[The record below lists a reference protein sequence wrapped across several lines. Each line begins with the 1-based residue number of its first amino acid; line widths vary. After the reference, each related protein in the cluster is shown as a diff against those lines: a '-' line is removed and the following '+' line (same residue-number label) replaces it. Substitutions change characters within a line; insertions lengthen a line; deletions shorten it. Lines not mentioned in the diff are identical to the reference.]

1 MNQMWI
7 LKNSKELIENLHS
20 PHFSSVHSIRS
31 YDFSTLYTTIP
42 HVNLKLRLSDIIKGA
57 FFHKNG
63 RRRYKYL
70 VIHPLGN
77 YFVREHTDSTNKYTE
92 DDIIQMLNF
101 LIDNIFVV
109 FGGMVFQ
116 QTIGIPMGTN
126 CAPLLA
132 DLFLYSYEAEFVQRL
147 LANKQKKLAANFNF
161 TFRYIDDVLSMN
173 NDAFHHHLYAIYP
186 PELAIKGT
194 SESPSSASYLD
205 LLLSV
210 YNGILTN
217 IYDKRD
223 DFDFRIVNFPFI
235 SSNIPE
241 SPAYGVYISQLI
253 RYARACSFYNDF
265 MCRASTLTAKLQ
277 EQGYERDK
285 LKVFGRKFFGRYS
298 DLIRSYRVSLTQFLS
313 DMGL

>member
-1 MNQMWI
+1 MRLLSQ
-7 LKNSKELIENLHS
+7 ERQ
-20 PHFSSVHSIRS
+20 SSLQISH
-31 YDFSTLYTTIP
+31 
-42 HVNLKLRLSDIIKGA
+42 
-57 FFHKNG
+57 
-63 RRRYKYL
+63 
-70 VIHPLGN
+70 
-77 YFVREHTDSTNKYTE
+77 VREHTDSTNKYTE
-92 DDIIQMLNF
+92 DDIIQKLNF

-109 FGGMVFQ
+109 FVGRVFQ

-147 LANKQKKLAANFNF
+147 LANKQKKLAASFNF

-173 NDAFHHHLYAIYP
+173 NDAFHNHLHSIYP
-186 PELAIKGT
+186 PELEIKET
-194 SESPSSASYLD
+194 TESPTSASYLD

-210 YNGILTN
+210 SNGILSTKL
-217 IYDKRD
+217 YDKRD
-223 DFDFRIVNFPFI
+223 DFNFRIVNFPFI

-253 RYARACSFYNDF
+253 RYARACSFYDDF
-265 MCRASTLTAKLQ
+265 MCRAKPLTAKLQ

-285 LKVFGRKFFGRYS
+285 LNVFGRKFFGRYN
-298 DLIRSYRVSLTQFLS
+298 DLICSYHVSLTQFLG